1 MTTWYDKRHALWQ
14 SCKDLT
20 EEQRAAINDMVKAVD
35 NIIEMISECQ
45 DLYLSDIR
53 RLEAKRWE
61 LYRLVPTEEPNE

>member
-20 EEQRAAINDMVKAVD
+20 DEQKTAITGMVEAVD
-35 NIIEMISECQ
+35 NVINMVSECQ

-53 RLEAKRWE
+53 RLEDMRWK
-61 LYRLVPTEEPNE
+61 LYRLLPTEEPKE